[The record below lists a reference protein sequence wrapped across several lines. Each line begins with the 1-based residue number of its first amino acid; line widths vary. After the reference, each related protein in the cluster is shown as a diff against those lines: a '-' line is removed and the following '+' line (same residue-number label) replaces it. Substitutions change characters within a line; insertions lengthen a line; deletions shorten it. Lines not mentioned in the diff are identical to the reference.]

1 MIPVPEGCELTP
13 IEGGPWSDLHTPFLD
28 PSNDVIYLCVKEEN
42 GIFTL
47 SDDAQAANYLFLH
60 GFEDDKVRPVMQR
73 ICRGAPGIGLDYP
86 EIKAQCTLKDFIHI
100 YHYLIGCILQ
110 TEAAVMWRKCE

>member
-1 MIPVPEGCELTP
+1 M
-13 IEGGPWSDLHTPFLD
+13 TPFLD
-28 PSNDVIYLCVKEEN
+28 PSNDPISLCVKEED

-47 SDDAQAANYLFLH
+47 SDDCDTSNYLFLH
-60 GFEDDKVRPVMQR
+60 GFEDDKIRPVMQR

-110 TEAAVMWRKCE
+110 TEAAVVWRECE